1 MRVMVEVAT
10 AATELDWRRVH
21 APGRGIFYGLLSR
34 AAPLLAA
41 VLHDKGW
48 GPYRMVPIGYGA
60 PLFPYA
66 GRRKG
71 KYAVGGPGLVEFGS
85 PVEPIAEA
93 LAEEVSRQRCLNWG
107 GVEFHITRVGVLDP
121 PSFSDGRARMKTRTP
136 VLMKGRDESGQRPT
150 REGWLLP
157 NEPGFSENFVRNL
170 TRKAETLGFDPDIQL
185 TSILGVGPKRSFSVG
200 RGAKPGATIDVELQG
215 DSDVL
220 RALWSWGLG
229 QSNSAGFGWIAA
241 TE

>member
-10 AATELDWRRVH
+10 AATELDWRWVH
-21 APGRGIFYGLLSR
+21 APGRGIIYNLLSR
-34 AAPLLAA
+34 AAPLLAT

-48 GPYRMVPIGYGA
+48 GPYRMRPIGYGA

-71 KYAVGGPGLVEFGS
+71 TYAVGGPGLVEFGS
-85 PVEPIAEA
+85 PVESIAEV
-93 LAEEVSRQRCLNWG
+93 LAEEISRQRYLDWG
-107 GVEFHITRVGVLDP
+107 GVEFHVTRVGVLEP
-121 PSFSDGRARMKTRTP
+121 PSFSDGRARMRTRTP
-136 VLMKGRDESGQRPT
+136 VLMKGRDGYGRSPA

-157 NEPGFSENFVRNL
+157 NEPGFSEYFVRNL
-170 TRKAETLGFDPDIQL
+170 TRKAETLGLEPDIRL

-200 RGAKPGATIDVELQG
+200 RGAKPGATIDVELEG
-215 DSDVL
+215 DPDIL

-229 QSNSAGFGWIAA
+229 QSNSADFGWVAA